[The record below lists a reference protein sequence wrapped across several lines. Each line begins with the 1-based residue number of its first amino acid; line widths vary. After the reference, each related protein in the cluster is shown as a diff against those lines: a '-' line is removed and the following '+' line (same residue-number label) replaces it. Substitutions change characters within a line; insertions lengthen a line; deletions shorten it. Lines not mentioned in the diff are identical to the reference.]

1 MIKMA
6 KANKLTERKM
16 SMKRSTSTI
25 AVSNSNRMNKH
36 LWNKRLFRKTTAVL
50 LSVLLLFSCLP
61 LGMTAGAE
69 NPTDDYI
76 SIVKELTEYRTATSK
91 TYLRSDGK
99 LESIIT
105 ANPIHYKPD
114 GSDTWEEI
122 DQTLSLK
129 TVDGEAVYENSSAPF
144 TVQLQEQV
152 QEDSTV
158 VISHGSHALTIEFM
172 GVQKS
177 ASHKFKNQKE

>member
-1 MIKMA
+1 MEQTPVPQ
-6 KANKLTERKM
+6 NN
-16 SMKRSTSTI
+16 SSTAFASAPI
-25 AVSNSNRMNKH
+25 
-36 LWNKRLFRKTTAVL
+36 FL
-50 LSVLLLFSCLP
+50 LAR
-61 LGMTAGAE
+61 GITAGAE

-105 ANPIHYKPD
+105 ANPIHYQPD

-129 TVDGEAVYENSSAPF
+129 TVDGEAVYENQSAPF
-144 TVQLQEQV
+144 TVQLP
-152 QEDSTV
+152 
-158 VISHGSHALTIEFM
+158 
-172 GVQKS
+172 
-177 ASHKFKNQKE
+177 